1 MNLFGILDIS
11 GSALTAERLRAE
23 VIAVNMAN
31 ASTTRTAAGGP
42 YVRQQVVFQS
52 SPGPRGPAFPSLM
65 AGQFSSPG
73 EASEGVR
80 VAAVV
85 PDQGAPLKRYDPHHP
100 DADKDGFVSFPNINP
115 LTEMVDLMGASRA
128 YGLNSSA
135 IQATKSMIS
144 SSLEI
149 LK

>member
-1 MNLFGILDIS
+1 MNLFGILNVS
-11 GSALTAERLRAE
+11 ASALTAERMRAE

-31 ASTTRTAAGGP
+31 ASTTRTASGGP

-52 SPGPRGPAFPSLM
+52 SQSPQSGFPGIMAHQLLRGSE
-65 AGQFSSPG
+65 G
-73 EASEGVR
+73 ASGVR

-85 PDQGAPLKRYDPHHP
+85 PDQGAPLKRYDPEHP
-100 DADKDGFVSFPNINP
+100 DADKEGFVSFPNINP

-135 IQATKSMIS
+135 ILATKNMIS